1 MISGFAHLWLIDCA
15 SVPAPTVL
23 HGQTIGPP
31 PPPRKP
37 EKESEAEAEA
47 ARWFQGHL
55 LTTSAGNQ
63 QQKQQ
68 YSVLGV
74 PSMQKPEIHSCMIG
88 EHSKPAFYDIYFC
101 QSDKETASIA
111 FSALGVERHCGSGDA
126 MELEFPAPSA
136 VGEGGGGGGGGQ
148 PSVSASA
155 SLSLSSLERLR
166 FSTTRM
172 IAGERARTHLEKYAP
187 AALLLYNHQRSSPSS
202 ADSSAASDNAIVCL
216 GAMMLVNR

>member
-31 PPPRKP
+31 RKA
-37 EKESEAEAEA
+37 EKEESEAEA

-55 LTTSAGNQ
+55 LASSAENQ
-63 QQKQQ
+63 QEQ

-74 PSMQKPEIHSCMIG
+74 PSMQKPEIHGCMIG

-101 QSDKETASIA
+101 QSGKEAASAVA

-126 MELEFPAPSA
+126 MELEFPPPSA
-136 VGEGGGGGGGGQ
+136 VGEGTEGEL
-148 PSVSASA
+148 PSVSAS
-155 SLSLSSLERLR
+155 LPLSSLERLR

-172 IAGERARTHLEKYAP
+172 IAGERARAHLEKYAP
-187 AALLLYNHQRSSPSS
+187 AALQLYNRPQRSAPASS
-202 ADSSAASDNAIVCL
+202 SSSGADSPAASDNAVVCL
-216 GAMMLVNR
+216 GAMMLVSR